1 MMNFGV
7 NYGYMMLG
15 YHFGPNY
22 GVLDVYLNR
31 NELGSLWSC
40 MIYVSLWVK
49 CDHLDKI
56 KWIMMLNL
64 SLD

>member
-31 NELGSLWSC
+31 NELGYL
-40 MIYVSLWVK
+40 
-49 CDHLDKI
+49 
-56 KWIMMLNL
+56 
-64 SLD
+64 